1 MKHSNSHAG
10 SNSTTQAA
18 FSHSPFQ
25 ALSLGSD
32 GAIALSSDGT
42 NAAGT
47 NSKEEA
53 KAPSASLPTLKVRTV
68 RRPQPLIKKLPV
80 RLGSSVKLSIAPAT
94 IASDKASAPET
105 SGPAS
110 ETVQLAAHRVVAQAT
125 VSQALTP
132 SAAVKITVVPGKA
145 APAPAIFGLMQAAL
159 QNRTSVS
166 GVVTQVVDDGK
177 GRIFGVRVKL
187 ENTDVLAFAPFSR
200 LGLAITEVHGL
211 LNTTQA
217 FKVITVDEAKGTIVF
232 NRQAACSELRLDR
245 LIELVKVGQVLTGK
259 VRNIADCG
267 AFVEITGSGAS
278 GLIHISKLPS
288 QSLESVKKG
297 QEVKVTVVKV
307 NKAKHQLGLALA
319 EAQ

>member
-32 GAIALSSDGT
+32 GAIALKTDGNNAGGT
-42 NAAGT
+42 NV
-47 NSKEEA
+47 KEEA
-53 KAPSASLPTLKVRTV
+53 KAPSTPLPTLKVRTV
-68 RRPQPLIKKLPV
+68 RRPQPLIKKQPV
-80 RLGSSVKLSIAPAT
+80 RLGSNVKLSIAPAT
-94 IASDKASAPET
+94 IAPDKASASENSGSAAET
-105 SGPAS
+105 
-110 ETVQLAAHRVVAQAT
+110 QLAAHRVVAQAT
-125 VSQALTP
+125 VSQTLAP
-132 SAAVKITVVPGKA
+132 SAPVKLTVVPGKVA
-145 APAPAIFGLMQAAL
+145 SAPAIFGQMQTAL
-159 QNRTSVS
+159 QNRTSVT
-166 GVVTQVVDDGK
+166 GIVTQVVDDGK

-217 FKVITVDEAKGTIVF
+217 FKVITVDEAKGAIVF

-278 GLIHISKLPS
+278 GLIHISKLPG
-288 QSLESVKKG
+288 QSLEAVKKG

-319 EAQ
+319 EVQ